1 MAPKKPSFAGLAVA
15 IPVPS
20 PAASAA
26 PATPLASPA
35 KPKPAKVPAR
45 GRGRPPVEATL
56 RERAAQLTM
65 YVNPEF
71 SWALKGYAVEARMK
85 PHDCLLEALEH
96 WAKRKHI
103 AVPVR
108 VTADPVAP
116 ASQDEE

>member
-1 MAPKKPSFAGLAVA
+1 MTPKKPSFAGLAVA
-15 IPVPS
+15 IPVAP
-20 PAASAA
+20 PPVSAA
-26 PATPLASPA
+26 PAVAPASPA
-35 KPKPAKVPAR
+35 KKPKPAKAPV
-45 GRGRPPVEATL
+45 RGRPPVETTL
-56 RERAAQLTM
+56 RDRAAQLTM

-108 VTADPVAP
+108 VTAEPAAP
-116 ASQDEE
+116 AARDEE